1 MVGSNTR
8 ARDHLIN
15 RIEQK
20 GSPKIS
26 YVISKLVDR
35 TENVFMT
42 GFCTI
47 LNAVSKKPIS
57 L

>member
-20 GSPKIS
+20 DSPKIS

-35 TENVFMT
+35 TGNVFYDRT
-42 GFCTI
+42 LCYT
-47 LNAVSKKPIS
+47 KYCK
-57 L
+57 